1 MDNFIY
7 YFLYHIFSILLM
19 NTDSF
24 GQYVTISF
32 LQPKAKFWFSH
43 FWVVQGICL
52 LDFFQTLKQSH
63 ILGIK
68 FQHWP
73 LNILTIYIA
82 SCKDEI
88 RMSHNL
94 GFKVFYFLSVT
105 SVWNFVDSLC
115 IPSGKGNTNE
125 YLSIIA
131 VNFYFPPTCMCIRGY
146 RTNFL
151 PNPSSA
157 TCFHGTH
164 HAIVSVKSN
173 TPLHHLI

>member
-1 MDNFIY
+1 MAAVCYHRTWYKNMDNFIY
-7 YFLYHIFSILLM
+7 HFLYHIFSILLM

-32 LQPKAKFWFSH
+32 LQPKAEFWFSD

-52 LDFFQTLKQSH
+52 LDFFQTLKESH

-73 LNILTIYIA
+73 LNILSIYIA

-94 GFKVFYFLSVT
+94 SFKVFIFFQSPVYGTLLILFA
-105 SVWNFVDSLC
+105 
-115 IPSGKGNTNE
+115 
-125 YLSIIA
+125 YLLEKEMHMNIW
-131 VNFYFPPTCMCIRGY
+131 
-146 RTNFL
+146 
-151 PNPSSA
+151 
-157 TCFHGTH
+157 
-164 HAIVSVKSN
+164 VS
-173 TPLHHLI
+173 